1 MANVISISGKSGSGK
16 STSIQYLDP
25 EETFVIAVT
34 KKDLPFAGSLADY
47 QVFDSK
53 EGTGNH
59 YTTHKAASIVKIL
72 NFINK
77 KRKDIKNIVI
87 DDIQYVMSKQA
98 MARASEKNFDKHTE
112 IASDYNVIIETA
124 LALRDDLFVFTLT
137 HIDEERDREGN
148 LVSAK
153 IKTLGKMLDN
163 VVVIDGL
170 YTWNIFTTKLV
181 DIDDEGNEVT
191 YYAFQTND
199 PSGKT
204 TCKTPDG
211 AFEELYI
218 PNSLQLV
225 KDAVIEYKTRKRER
239 AVPTAIPTSLNRK
252 TKAVKSEIKDADEFE
267 ETEEKVVETEID
279 EDDISTLEEEGQ
291 EVEELNEEEEDVEL

>member
-1 MANVISISGKSGSGK
+1 MANLISISGKSGSGK
-16 STSIQYLDP
+16 STSVQYLDP
-25 EETFVIAVT
+25 KETFVLAIT
-34 KKDLPFAGSLADY
+34 KKDLPFAGSLGDY
-47 QVFDSK
+47 ETLNIK
-53 EGTGNH
+53 ENTGNH
-59 YTTHKAASIVKIL
+59 YTTHKSSSIIKIL
-72 NFINK
+72 NYINK
-77 KRKDIKNIVI
+77 KRKEIKNIVI

-124 LALRDDLFVFTLT
+124 LGLRDDLFIFTLT

-148 LVSAK
+148 LINAK

-170 YTWNIFTTKLV
+170 YTWNLFTAKLI
-181 DIDDEGNEVT
+181 DSDDEGNDVT

-199 PSGKT
+199 PTGKT
-204 TCKTPDG
+204 TCKSPDG
-211 AFEELYI
+211 AFEDLYI

-239 AVPTAIPTSLNRK
+239 VQPLPIPKSLNRK
-252 TKAVKSEIKDADEFE
+252 TRGVVIEDKKVKSEDDEFE
-267 ETEEKVVETEID
+267 EETSSKPIINGEDDDLDIEEKP
-279 EDDISTLEEEGQ
+279 LENKE
-291 EVEELNEEEEDVEL
+291 EEEEDEL